1 MKAKQIQL
9 TKRGVKII
17 LLALITFIY
26 LVPDAGAQSLN
37 LDEVRN
43 RLPETITQLTEEQL
57 ATAVPKSYFFR
68 YRAEPEPGTREW
80 KQIDKD
86 TWHEIYPGGRISV
99 FRVLGHTTVKGT
111 HGTIVINVGDG
122 KTDVFLTD
130 TGRLRLQAFIPD
142 KGSRKMRHLY
152 RNTARGDTD
161 WNDLA
166 AMRKVR

>member
-1 MKAKQIQL
+1 MKTKQHPRIEF
-9 TKRGVKII
+9 VSKII
-17 LLALITFIY
+17 LLALITMLY
-26 LVPDAGAQSLN
+26 LVPEAGAQSIN

-43 RLPETITQLTEEQL
+43 RLPETIKPLTDDQL
-57 ATAVPKSYFFR
+57 ANSVPQSYFFR
-68 YRAEPEPGTREW
+68 YRANPEPGTRDW

-86 TWHEIYPGGRISV
+86 TWHEIYPSGRISI

-122 KTDVFLTD
+122 KTDVFLTKN
-130 TGRLRLQAFIPD
+130 GQLRLQAFIPD

-152 RNTARGDTD
+152 RNSVRGDTD